1 MTMTPNALPS
11 PSTPDLTD
19 PESARSLL
27 DLVARAEAADGQ
39 PPFSDQSL
47 IDLRTGK
54 RQLLVIGGDAAA
66 IVSPTEAEFVVAPDA
81 RGHGIGTALL
91 EAIIARSNGGLL
103 IWAHGDHAAARALA
117 RSHGLQPVRELL
129 QLRAPVPASVPVPVP
144 ASASALASALA
155 LAAEPV
161 PGASAG
167 STSES
172 ITTDHFRSGVDDEA
186 WLRLNARVF
195 AHHPEQGAVT
205 RADLA
210 ELRSE
215 PWFDEADFLLLR
227 DGDHDGAMVGYC
239 WLKIESA
246 SSDQRGGSDQ
256 RSGSDQRGGE
266 FYVVGVDPD
275 RQGEGLGRR
284 LMDAGFARLAERGI
298 RTALLYVEADSIPA
312 VRLYRSLGFTDHSID
327 IQYAVRGSA

>member
-1 MTMTPNALPS
+1 MTMTPNSSPS

-91 EAIIARSNGGLL
+91 EAIIARSSGGLL

-129 QLRAPVPASVPVPVP
+129 QLRATVPAL
-144 ASASALASALA
+144 ASALASASA
-155 LAAEPV
+155 SAAEPV
-161 PGASAG
+161 PGAPAG

-186 WLRLNARVF
+186 WLRLNARAF

-246 SSDQRGGSDQ
+246 SSDQRGG
-256 RSGSDQRGGE
+256 E

-284 LMDAGFARLAERGI
+284 LMDAGFARLAELGI

>member
-81 RGHGIGTALL
+81 RGHGIGTVLL
-91 EAIIARSNGGLL
+91 EAIIARSSGGLL

-129 QLRAPVPASVPVPVP
+129 QLRAPVPVPVP
-144 ASASALASALA
+144 ALALA
-155 LAAEPV
+155 LVAEPV
-161 PGASAG
+161 PGALAG

-205 RADLA
+205 SADLA

-227 DGDHDGAMVGYC
+227 DGDHNGAMVGYC

-246 SSDQRGGSDQ
+246 SSDQR
-256 RSGSDQRGGE
+256 SGSDQGSGE